1 MTGSRSVAAE
11 FLATLSTVC
20 AFLCIGCG
28 MTASDDAEFS
38 FVGVDMTGY
47 ELRSGSSPALTELV
61 DGLTEGQV
69 SVSFESAAAH
79 CVDSAGCLQ
88 ALQAGE
94 LDIARVKL
102 DDIATLFPELQ
113 VLEVPYLIESAR
125 VAELVFTG
133 TFFSRMRDAILDRTG
148 LRLMAVS
155 NIGGWRHIAN
165 DVRELRAPEDL
176 EGLKFQTANVPV
188 HIETTR
194 ALGASP
200 AGVSG
205 DTLILNDLAVE
216 PSQGLRTG
224 IIDLL
229 KRVPE
234 TRPTF
239 LTVDRHA
246 YIIGFWLMNERSYR
260 LMPLDLQQIVQLGF
274 DELRRITLSFPDNRE
289 AAALDVFRADG
300 GQVYVP
306 TADEQRAFV
315 TAAGRVSTWFM
326 DAYGYEW
333 LVWLEGAIA
342 EAERELSAS
351 SRQ

>member
-1 MTGSRSVAAE
+1 MTGFRSVTTE
-11 FLATLSTVC
+11 LLATLGTVSTC
-20 AFLCIGCG
+20 LCVGCG
-28 MTASDDAEFS
+28 PATSGNAEFG
-38 FVGVDMTGY
+38 FTGIDIAGY
-47 ELRSGSSPALTELV
+47 EARSAFSPVLTGLL
-61 DGLTEGQV
+61 DGLTEGRV
-69 SVSFESAAAH
+69 AIKFESTAEY
-79 CVDSAGCLQ
+79 CVDSTGCLQ

-94 LDIARVKL
+94 VDIARVQL
-102 DDIATLFPELQ
+102 EDLATLFPELQ

-133 TFFSRMRDAILDRTG
+133 AFFSRMRDAILERTG
-148 LRLMAVS
+148 VRLMAVS

-165 DVRELRAPEDL
+165 DVHEVRSPENL
-176 EGLKFQTANVPV
+176 KGLQFQTASVPV

-200 AGVSG
+200 VGTL
-205 DTLILNDLAVE
+205 DNTLIRNDSAVE
-216 PSQGLRTG
+216 KAQGIRTG

-229 KRVPE
+229 TRTPE

-239 LTVDRHA
+239 LTLDRHT

-274 DELRRITLSFPDNRE
+274 DELRRVTLAFPDNRE
-289 AAALDVFRADG
+289 AEALDTFRADG

-306 TADEQRAFV
+306 TSDEKRAFV
-315 TAAGRVSTWFM
+315 RAAGRVSTWFM

-342 EAERELSAS
+342 EAERELSSS